1 MVGNHKERFLAQAQA
16 FGFHRSG
23 HHLKGFT
30 CAYFVCQQGISSIQP
45 MAAHAVEGP
54 DSVEDNAAPQ
64 AEPAP
69 VEGKTAEGEV
79 EGEEEK
85 QEEIRN
91 EEHKDAVDT
100 IGGDDITVD
109 YDHSKDTVTDN
120 EDGSATTDST
130 GTVNRDTSEE
140 KGKTGDSSTD
150 NVQGSTDDGAT
161 TPDDK
166 DAQDKDD
173 KKKIGTANKS
183 ETVSSKTELVPGET
197 TTNPDGSTTTTDATL
212 DTTVTGTGNA
222 SAKTD
227 ETFTEDVKDSLDD
240 ELGGES
246 EKLNWKTEP
255 DTEIGG
261 YTVTGAVEKD
271 GNKTFTLTK
280 KDEEPLTGPM
290 TGEDIAKLIEAD
302 YKDNGD
308 GTYTLTKE
316 YVDSKGQ
323 THTTTITVDSST
335 ATKTTKTTL
344 TIKMASQEHPDEK
357 EEFKE
362 DYQYPSENI
371 TVKDDAGN
379 DHTFNLKD
387 IVEKAGADKDG
398 TFTYNDTDNNLTYT
412 IIRREDSEKYN
423 ALNNEELKD
432 LLNENAGSVKYTVKD
447 GKLYYI
453 TGSGEECLVKDE
465 DNQLLRWSLSFDI
478 TITDH
483 HGKESDTKV
492 DGYENE
498 KDAQADAA
506 QKAKD
511 EALKKALAAAISKET
526 GNTFNADD
534 INLANAKDGKFQWTD
549 PSTNKTYTFDYNVDD
564 NTVSSFVATEKDG
577 ASSAK
582 KNTEEATAEVTGSTV
597 IWTKTGLTHVDDSI
611 KTAFGEG
618 FDFKQAP
625 TGATNFDYYTEG
637 TYKGML
643 KSYIGADGKRYTFT
657 YEAGTAP
664 AAPDGSTISNAEFT
678 KVNWTI
684 EDKTKPVEKEE
695 NVSQDPIPI
704 INKGYTKTAGDDGK
718 YTIKV
723 GEKEYTGLTDNGDG
737 TYSVLNK
744 DGSTTVISITPE
756 TSLSKDDVKQE
767 LEGKGYTDI
776 TFNEDGTVSYTKDGV
791 KYRGT
796 YDSTVE
802 TVSVKVIE
810 RSTSLSAN
818 ASSKEEAKKE
828 LRKMIEA
835 EIAKLQPDESLLF
848 DGQYTFTTG
857 TTTEYIESIV
867 EKIVGKVNYE
877 AMDKADLKKLLENQK
892 KEADEAGKSYD
903 GKVYTWYRG
912 SDGKYYRADQVEDT
926 KTDWWGTHIQVN
938 GKWIDVWDTYESKNK
953 IGHLDLATDSN
964 LTLKDGTETDAVLMR
979 DNMKFL
985 WNQDAE
991 KLLDGEGTEAK
1002 FMNQISY
1009 DNEDNKTGKGHY
1021 EYPRASWGNNNWI
1034 APNSDQYPTESAY
1047 YKLTGT
1053 VAYDS
1058 LKQSDG
1064 TTCKFRSEDEAQWY
1078 LDRYMSNLSTEEK
1091 KGLNPQIVTMYTDQN
1106 YTEQGKIYKV
1116 YLRTSDLTT
1125 YGYMSKDS
1133 NTCVNSSYG
1142 TDRGRVRW
1150 AGGFD
1155 LRIDDLTQI
1164 DEKTITA
1171 HGRNVYTCTGT
1182 LSKITSKL
1190 EEFSKELNLI
1200 PTHKTT
1206 TSYEYQVTGGDNGQF
1221 GSYDQTYTQ
1230 NKTYETAVKG
1240 TDSSSYVTYKTWQD
1254 TTATWK
1260 DVLNKITGFFKF
1272 NYTSTDDAKVTEA
1285 TKKTDVHTE
1294 SSVGYHYSYVESSEP
1309 IIVPPVTPPVDPDTP
1324 DGPVED
1330 ETPDE
1335 VVTPETPELPAV
1347 QDAAPDEVVLPAEPE
1362 LPAVQDATA
1371 LPQTGVN
1378 WMAALGMAF
1387 SGMLL
1392 TIAGAFASL
1401 KSKPPAEPVA

>member
-1 MVGNHKERFLAQAQA
+1 MTNKKLKLAAMSVA
-16 FGFHRSG
+16 
-23 HHLKGFT
+23 LT
-30 CAYFVCQQGISSIQP
+30 ACVAAQP

-69 VEGKTAEGEV
+69 VEGKTAEGEA

-85 QEEIRN
+85 QEEVRN
-91 EEHKDAVDT
+91 EKAEDAVDT

-140 KGKTGDSSTD
+140 KGETGDPSTD

-173 KKKIGTANKS
+173 KKEIGTANKS

-549 PSTNKTYTFDYNVDD
+549 PSTNKSYTFDYNVDD

-912 SDGKYYRADQVEDT
+912 SDRKYYRADQVEDT
-926 KTDWWGTHIQVN
+926 KTDWWGTQIQVN
-938 GKWIDVWDTYESKNK
+938 GKWIDVWGTYESKNK

-985 WNQDAE
+985 WNQDAGE
-991 KLLDGEGTEAK
+991 LLDGEGTEAK

-1335 VVTPETPELPAV
+1335 VVTPETPELPPV
-1347 QDAAPDEVVLPAEPE
+1347 QDATPDDAAPETPVLPSDAV
-1362 LPAVQDATA
+1362 LPAVQDA

-1392 TIAGAFASL
+1392 MVVGAFTSL
-1401 KSKPPAEPVA
+1401 KYKEKH

>member
-1 MVGNHKERFLAQAQA
+1 M
-16 FGFHRSG
+16 
-23 HHLKGFT
+23 
-30 CAYFVCQQGISSIQP
+30 
-45 MAAHAVEGP
+45 EGP

-120 EDGSATTDST
+120 EDGSVTTDST
-130 GTVNRDTSEE
+130 GPVNRDTSEE
-140 KGKTGDSSTD
+140 KGKTGDPSTD

-173 KKKIGTANKS
+173 KKEIGTANKS

-271 GNKTFTLTK
+271 GSKTFTLTK

-1078 LDRYMSNLSTEEK
+1078 LDCYMSNLSTEEK

-1335 VVTPETPELPAV
+1335 VVTPETPELPPV
-1347 QDAAPDEVVLPAEPE
+1347 QDATPDDAAPETPVLPSDAV
-1362 LPAVQDATA
+1362 LPAVQDA

-1392 TIAGAFASL
+1392 MVVGAFASL
-1401 KSKPPAEPVA
+1401 KYKEKH

>member
-1 MVGNHKERFLAQAQA
+1 MTNKKLKLAAMSVA
-16 FGFHRSG
+16 
-23 HHLKGFT
+23 LT
-30 CAYFVCQQGISSIQP
+30 ACVAAQP

-120 EDGSATTDST
+120 EDGSATTD
-130 GTVNRDTSEE
+130 
-140 KGKTGDSSTD
+140 STD

-1078 LDRYMSNLSTEEK
+1078 LDCYMSNLSTEEK

-1142 TDRGRVRW
+1142 TDRGQVRW

-1335 VVTPETPELPAV
+1335 VVTPETPELPPV
-1347 QDAAPDEVVLPAEPE
+1347 QDATPDDAAPETPVLPSDAV
-1362 LPAVQDATA
+1362 LPAVQDA

-1392 TIAGAFASL
+1392 MVVGAFTSL
-1401 KSKPPAEPVA
+1401 KYKEKH

>member
-1 MVGNHKERFLAQAQA
+1 MTNKKLKLAAMSVA
-16 FGFHRSG
+16 
-23 HHLKGFT
+23 LT
-30 CAYFVCQQGISSIQP
+30 ACVAAQP

-85 QEEIRN
+85 QEEVRN
-91 EEHKDAVDT
+91 EKAEDAVDT

-140 KGKTGDSSTD
+140 KGETGDPSTD

-173 KKKIGTANKS
+173 KKEIGTANKS

-492 DGYENE
+492 DGGKTEDQA
-498 KDAQADAA
+498 KADAA

-534 INLANAKDGKFQWTD
+534 IDLANAKDGKFQWTD

-1285 TKKTDVHTE
+1285 TKNTDVHTE

-1335 VVTPETPELPAV
+1335 VVTPETPELPPV
-1347 QDAAPDEVVLPAEPE
+1347 QDATPDDAAPETPVLPSDAV
-1362 LPAVQDATA
+1362 LPAVQDA

-1401 KSKPPAEPVA
+1401 KYKEKH

>member
-1 MVGNHKERFLAQAQA
+1 MTNKKLKLAAMSVA
-16 FGFHRSG
+16 
-23 HHLKGFT
+23 LT
-30 CAYFVCQQGISSIQP
+30 ACVAAQP

-140 KGKTGDSSTD
+140 KGETGDPSTD

-173 KKKIGTANKS
+173 KKEIGTANKS

-387 IVEKAGADKDG
+387 IVEKADADKDG

-912 SDGKYYRADQVEDT
+912 SDRKYYRADQVEDT
-926 KTDWWGTHIQVN
+926 KTDWWGTQIQVN
-938 GKWIDVWDTYESKNK
+938 GKWIDVWGTYESKNK

-985 WNQDAE
+985 WNQDAGE
-991 KLLDGEGTEAK
+991 LLDGEGTEAK

-1401 KSKPPAEPVA
+1401 KYKEKH

>member
-1 MVGNHKERFLAQAQA
+1 MTNKKLKLAAMSVA
-16 FGFHRSG
+16 
-23 HHLKGFT
+23 LT
-30 CAYFVCQQGISSIQP
+30 ACVAAQP

-362 DYQYPSENI
+362 DYQYSSENI
-371 TVKDDAGN
+371 TVKDNTGK

-412 IIRREDSEKYN
+412 IIRKEGSEKYN

-492 DGYENE
+492 DGGKTEDQA
-498 KDAQADAA
+498 KADAA

-582 KNTEEATAEVTGSTV
+582 KNTEEATAKVTGSTV

-664 AAPDGSTISNAEFT
+664 AAPDGSTIDNANFT
-678 KVNWTI
+678 KVSWTI

-926 KTDWWGTHIQVN
+926 KIDRWGTQIQVN
-938 GKWIDVWDTYESKNK
+938 GKWIDVRGTYESKNK

-991 KLLDGEGTEAK
+991 KLLDGKGTEAK

-1021 EYPRASWGNNNWI
+1021 EYPRASWGSGSWI

-1058 LKQSDG
+1058 LKLPDG
-1064 TTCKFRSEDEAQWY
+1064 TTYFRSEDEAQWY
-1078 LDRYMSNLSTEEK
+1078 RDLYMSSLSTEEK
-1091 KGLNPQIVTMYTDQN
+1091 KGLNPQIITMYTDQN

-1142 TDRGRVRW
+1142 TDGGRVRW

-1182 LSKITSKL
+1182 ISKITSEL
-1190 EEFSKELNLI
+1190 EKCSKDLKLI
-1200 PTHKTT
+1200 PTYKTT
-1206 TSYEYQVTGGDNGQF
+1206 TSYEYETTGGDNGQF

-1230 NKTYETAVKG
+1230 NKTYETAVKRTG
-1240 TDSSSYVTYKTWQD
+1240 SFSYVTYKTWQD

-1378 WMAALGMAF
+1378 WMAALGMAL
-1387 SGMLL
+1387 SGMVL

-1401 KSKPPAEPVA
+1401 KYKEKH

>member
-1 MVGNHKERFLAQAQA
+1 MTNKKLKLAAMSVA
-16 FGFHRSG
+16 
-23 HHLKGFT
+23 LT
-30 CAYFVCQQGISSIQP
+30 ACVAAQP

-85 QEEIRN
+85 QEEVRN
-91 EEHKDAVDT
+91 EKAEDAVDT

-120 EDGSATTDST
+120 KDGSATTDST

-767 LEGKGYTDI
+767 LEGKGCTDI

-1335 VVTPETPELPAV
+1335 VVTPETPELPPV
-1347 QDAAPDEVVLPAEPE
+1347 QDATPDDAAPETPVLPSDAV
-1362 LPAVQDATA
+1362 LPAVQDA

-1401 KSKPPAEPVA
+1401 KYKEKH

>member
-1 MVGNHKERFLAQAQA
+1 MTNKKLKLAAMSVA
-16 FGFHRSG
+16 
-23 HHLKGFT
+23 LT
-30 CAYFVCQQGISSIQP
+30 ACVAAQP

-79 EGEEEK
+79 EGEEGK

-91 EEHKDAVDT
+91 EKHKDAVDT

-120 EDGSATTDST
+120 EDGSVTTDST
-130 GTVNRDTSEE
+130 GPVNRDTSEE
-140 KGKTGDSSTD
+140 KGKTGDPSTD

-173 KKKIGTANKS
+173 KKEIGTANKS
-183 ETVSSKTELVPGET
+183 ETVSSKTKLVPGET

-227 ETFTEDVKDSLDD
+227 EPFTEDVKDSLDD

-246 EKLNWKTEP
+246 EKLNWKTKP

-492 DGYENE
+492 DGGKTEDQA
-498 KDAQADAA
+498 KADAA

-511 EALKKALAAAISKET
+511 KALKKALAAAIKQET
-526 GNTFNADD
+526 GVEVSIDN
-534 INLANAKDGKFQWTD
+534 INLNDAKNGKFQWTN

-582 KNTEEATAEVTGSTV
+582 KNTEEATAKVTGSTV

-643 KSYIGADGKRYTFT
+643 KSYIGADGKRYTFN

-664 AAPDGSTISNAEFT
+664 AAPDGSTIDNANFT
-678 KVNWTI
+678 KVSWTI

-756 TSLSKDDVKQE
+756 ASLSKDDVKQE

-938 GKWIDVWDTYESKNK
+938 GKWIDVRDTYESKNK

-991 KLLDGEGTEAK
+991 KLLDGKGTEAK
-1002 FMNQISY
+1002 FMDQISY

-1078 LDRYMSNLSTEEK
+1078 LDRYMSNLSTGEK

-1335 VVTPETPELPAV
+1335 VVTPETPELPPV
-1347 QDAAPDEVVLPAEPE
+1347 QDATPDDAAPETPVLPSDAV
-1362 LPAVQDATA
+1362 LPAVQDA

-1378 WMAALGMAF
+1378 WFTALGMAF

-1401 KSKPPAEPVA
+1401 KYKEKH

>member
-1 MVGNHKERFLAQAQA
+1 MTNKKLKLAAMSVA
-16 FGFHRSG
+16 
-23 HHLKGFT
+23 LT
-30 CAYFVCQQGISSIQP
+30 ACVAAQP

-54 DSVEDNAAPQ
+54 DPAEDNAAPQ
-64 AEPAP
+64 AEPVAESSTPAP
-69 VEGKTAEGEV
+69 VAEEG
-79 EGEEEK
+79 EK
-85 QEEIRN
+85 QEEVRN
-91 EEHKDAVDT
+91 EKAEDAVDT

-120 EDGSATTDST
+120 EDGSVTTDST
-130 GTVNRDTSEE
+130 GPVNRDTSEE
-140 KGKTGDSSTD
+140 KGKTGDPSTD

-173 KKKIGTANKS
+173 KKEIGTANKS

-412 IIRREDSEKYN
+412 IIRKEDSEKYN

-877 AMDKADLKKLLENQK
+877 AMDKADLKKLLEN
-892 KEADEAGKSYD
+892 
-903 GKVYTWYRG
+903 
-912 SDGKYYRADQVEDT
+912 
-926 KTDWWGTHIQVN
+926 
-938 GKWIDVWDTYESKNK
+938 
-953 IGHLDLATDSN
+953 
-964 LTLKDGTETDAVLMR
+964 
-979 DNMKFL
+979 
-985 WNQDAE
+985 
-991 KLLDGEGTEAK
+991 
-1002 FMNQISY
+1002 
-1009 DNEDNKTGKGHY
+1009 
-1021 EYPRASWGNNNWI
+1021 
-1034 APNSDQYPTESAY
+1034 
-1047 YKLTGT
+1047 
-1053 VAYDS
+1053 
-1058 LKQSDG
+1058 
-1064 TTCKFRSEDEAQWY
+1064 
-1078 LDRYMSNLSTEEK
+1078 
-1091 KGLNPQIVTMYTDQN
+1091 
-1106 YTEQGKIYKV
+1106 
-1116 YLRTSDLTT
+1116 
-1125 YGYMSKDS
+1125 
-1133 NTCVNSSYG
+1133 
-1142 TDRGRVRW
+1142 
-1150 AGGFD
+1150 
-1155 LRIDDLTQI
+1155 
-1164 DEKTITA
+1164 
-1171 HGRNVYTCTGT
+1171 
-1182 LSKITSKL
+1182 
-1190 EEFSKELNLI
+1190 
-1200 PTHKTT
+1200 
-1206 TSYEYQVTGGDNGQF
+1206 
-1221 GSYDQTYTQ
+1221 
-1230 NKTYETAVKG
+1230 
-1240 TDSSSYVTYKTWQD
+1240 
-1254 TTATWK
+1254 
-1260 DVLNKITGFFKF
+1260 
-1272 NYTSTDDAKVTEA
+1272 
-1285 TKKTDVHTE
+1285 
-1294 SSVGYHYSYVESSEP
+1294 
-1309 IIVPPVTPPVDPDTP
+1309 
-1324 DGPVED
+1324 
-1330 ETPDE
+1330 
-1335 VVTPETPELPAV
+1335 
-1347 QDAAPDEVVLPAEPE
+1347 
-1362 LPAVQDATA
+1362 
-1371 LPQTGVN
+1371 
-1378 WMAALGMAF
+1378 
-1387 SGMLL
+1387 
-1392 TIAGAFASL
+1392 
-1401 KSKPPAEPVA
+1401 

>member
-1 MVGNHKERFLAQAQA
+1 MTNKKLKLAAMSVA
-16 FGFHRSG
+16 
-23 HHLKGFT
+23 LT
-30 CAYFVCQQGISSIQP
+30 ACVAAQP

-120 EDGSATTDST
+120 EDGSVTTDST
-130 GTVNRDTSEE
+130 GPVNRDTSEE
-140 KGKTGDSSTD
+140 KGKTGDPSTD

-173 KKKIGTANKS
+173 KKEIGTANKS

-582 KNTEEATAEVTGSTV
+582 KNTEEATAKVTGSTV

-1078 LDRYMSNLSTEEK
+1078 LDCYMSNLSTEEK

-1335 VVTPETPELPAV
+1335 VVTPETPELPPV
-1347 QDAAPDEVVLPAEPE
+1347 QDATPDDAAPETPVLPSDAV
-1362 LPAVQDATA
+1362 LPAVQDA

-1392 TIAGAFASL
+1392 MVVGAFTSL
-1401 KSKPPAEPVA
+1401 KYKEKH

>member
-1 MVGNHKERFLAQAQA
+1 MTNKKLKLAAMSVA
-16 FGFHRSG
+16 
-23 HHLKGFT
+23 LT
-30 CAYFVCQQGISSIQP
+30 ACVAAQP

-85 QEEIRN
+85 QEEVRN
-91 EEHKDAVDT
+91 EKAEDAVDT

-465 DNQLLRWSLSFDI
+465 DNELLRWSLSFDI

-492 DGYENE
+492 DGGKTEDQA
-498 KDAQADAA
+498 KADAA

-637 TYKGML
+637 AYKGML

-912 SDGKYYRADQVEDT
+912 SDGKYYRADQVEST

-938 GKWIDVWDTYESKNK
+938 GKWIDVWGTYESKNK

-1206 TSYEYQVTGGDNGQF
+1206 TSYEYQVTVGDNGQF

-1272 NYTSTDDAKVTEA
+1272 NYTSTDDAEVTEA

-1294 SSVGYHYSYVESSEP
+1294 SSVVYHYSYVESSEP

-1335 VVTPETPELPAV
+1335 VVTPETPELPPV
-1347 QDAAPDEVVLPAEPE
+1347 QDATPDDAAPETPVLPSDAV
-1362 LPAVQDATA
+1362 LPAVQDA

-1392 TIAGAFASL
+1392 MVVGAFTSL
-1401 KSKPPAEPVA
+1401 KYKEKH

>member
-1 MVGNHKERFLAQAQA
+1 MTNKKLKLAAMSVA
-16 FGFHRSG
+16 
-23 HHLKGFT
+23 LT
-30 CAYFVCQQGISSIQP
+30 ACVAAQP

-362 DYQYPSENI
+362 DYQYSSENI
-371 TVKDDAGN
+371 TVKDNTGK

-412 IIRREDSEKYN
+412 IIRKEGSEKYN

-492 DGYENE
+492 DGGKTEDQA
-498 KDAQADAA
+498 KADAA

-582 KNTEEATAEVTGSTV
+582 KNTEEATAKVTGSTV

-664 AAPDGSTISNAEFT
+664 AAPDGSTIDNANFT
-678 KVNWTI
+678 KVSWTI

-926 KTDWWGTHIQVN
+926 KIDRWGTQIQVN
-938 GKWIDVWDTYESKNK
+938 GKWIDVRGTYESKNK

-991 KLLDGEGTEAK
+991 KLLDGKGTEAK

-1021 EYPRASWGNNNWI
+1021 EYPRASWGSGSWI

-1058 LKQSDG
+1058 LKLPDG
-1064 TTCKFRSEDEAQWY
+1064 TTYFRSEDEAQWY
-1078 LDRYMSNLSTEEK
+1078 RDLYMSSLSTEEK
-1091 KGLNPQIVTMYTDQN
+1091 KGLNPQIITMYTDQN
-1106 YTEQGKIYKV
+1106 YTERGKIYKV

-1142 TDRGRVRW
+1142 TDGGRVRW

-1182 LSKITSKL
+1182 ISKITSEL
-1190 EEFSKELNLI
+1190 EKCSKDLKLI
-1200 PTHKTT
+1200 PTYKTT
-1206 TSYEYQVTGGDNGQF
+1206 TSYEYETTGGDNGQF

-1230 NKTYETAVKG
+1230 NKTYETAVKRTG
-1240 TDSSSYVTYKTWQD
+1240 SFSYVTYKTWQD

-1401 KSKPPAEPVA
+1401 KYKEKH

>member
-1 MVGNHKERFLAQAQA
+1 MTNKKLKLAAMSVA
-16 FGFHRSG
+16 
-23 HHLKGFT
+23 LT
-30 CAYFVCQQGISSIQP
+30 ACVAAQP

-64 AEPAP
+64 AEPVVENSTPAP
-69 VEGKTAEGEV
+69 VAEEG
-79 EGEEEK
+79 EK
-85 QEEIRN
+85 QEEVRN
-91 EEHKDAVDT
+91 EKADDAVDT

-140 KGKTGDSSTD
+140 KGETGDPSTD

-161 TPDDK
+161 APDDK

-173 KKKIGTANKS
+173 KKEIGTANKS

-227 ETFTEDVKDSLDD
+227 ESFTEDVKDSLDD

-912 SDGKYYRADQVEDT
+912 SDRKYYRADQVEDT
-926 KTDWWGTHIQVN
+926 KTDWWGTQIQVN
-938 GKWIDVWDTYESKNK
+938 GKWIDVWGTYESKNK

-985 WNQDAE
+985 WNQDAGE
-991 KLLDGEGTEAK
+991 LLDGEGTEAK

-1335 VVTPETPELPAV
+1335 VVTPETPELPPV
-1347 QDAAPDEVVLPAEPE
+1347 QDATPDDAAPETPVLPSDAV
-1362 LPAVQDATA
+1362 LPAVQDA

-1401 KSKPPAEPVA
+1401 KYKEKH

>member
-1 MVGNHKERFLAQAQA
+1 MTNKKLKLAAMSVA
-16 FGFHRSG
+16 
-23 HHLKGFT
+23 LT
-30 CAYFVCQQGISSIQP
+30 ACVAAQP

-140 KGKTGDSSTD
+140 KGKTGDPSTD

-173 KKKIGTANKS
+173 KKEIGTANKS

-227 ETFTEDVKDSLDD
+227 ESFTEDVKDSLDD

-492 DGYENE
+492 DGGKTEDQA
-498 KDAQADAA
+498 KADAA

-526 GNTFNADD
+526 GNTFNAAD

-582 KNTEEATAEVTGSTV
+582 KNTEEATAKVTGSTV

-625 TGATNFDYYTEG
+625 TGATNPEYYTEG

-643 KSYIGADGKRYTFT
+643 KSYIGADGKRYTFN

-664 AAPDGSTISNAEFT
+664 TAPDGSTIDNANFT

-704 INKGYTKTAGDDGK
+704 INKGYTKAAEDNGK

-756 TSLSKDDVKQE
+756 ASLSKDDVKQE

-938 GKWIDVWDTYESKNK
+938 GKWIDVRDTYESKNK

-991 KLLDGEGTEAK
+991 KLLDGKGTEAK
-1002 FMNQISY
+1002 FMDQISY

-1335 VVTPETPELPAV
+1335 VVTPETPELPPV
-1347 QDAAPDEVVLPAEPE
+1347 QDATPDDAAPETPVLPSDAV
-1362 LPAVQDATA
+1362 LPAVQDA

-1392 TIAGAFASL
+1392 MVVGAFTSL
-1401 KSKPPAEPVA
+1401 KYKEKH

>member
-1 MVGNHKERFLAQAQA
+1 MTNKKLKLAAMSVA
-16 FGFHRSG
+16 
-23 HHLKGFT
+23 LT
-30 CAYFVCQQGISSIQP
+30 ACVAAQP

-85 QEEIRN
+85 QEETRN

-140 KGKTGDSSTD
+140 KGETGDPSTD

-173 KKKIGTANKS
+173 KKEIGTANKS

-643 KSYIGADGKRYTFT
+643 KSYIGTDGKRYTFT

-912 SDGKYYRADQVEDT
+912 SDRKYYRADQVEDT
-926 KTDWWGTHIQVN
+926 KTDWWGTQIQVN
-938 GKWIDVWDTYESKNK
+938 GKWIDVWGTYESKNK

-985 WNQDAE
+985 WNQDAGE
-991 KLLDGEGTEAK
+991 LLDGEGTEAK

-1182 LSKITSKL
+1182 ISKITSEL
-1190 EEFSKELNLI
+1190 EKCSKDLKLI
-1200 PTHKTT
+1200 PTYKTT
-1206 TSYEYQVTGGDNGQF
+1206 TSYEYETTGGDNGQF

-1230 NKTYETAVKG
+1230 NKTYETAVKRTG
-1240 TDSSSYVTYKTWQD
+1240 SFSYVTYKTWQD

-1378 WMAALGMAF
+1378 WMAALGMAL
-1387 SGMLL
+1387 SGMVL

-1401 KSKPPAEPVA
+1401 KYKEKH

>member
-1 MVGNHKERFLAQAQA
+1 M
-16 FGFHRSG
+16 
-23 HHLKGFT
+23 
-30 CAYFVCQQGISSIQP
+30 
-45 MAAHAVEGP
+45 
-54 DSVEDNAAPQ
+54 
-64 AEPAP
+64 
-69 VEGKTAEGEV
+69 EGKTAEGEV

-120 EDGSATTDST
+120 EDGSVTTDST
-130 GTVNRDTSEE
+130 GPVNRDTSEE
-140 KGKTGDSSTD
+140 KGKTGDPSTD

-173 KKKIGTANKS
+173 KKEIGTANKS

-1401 KSKPPAEPVA
+1401 KYKEKH

>member
-1 MVGNHKERFLAQAQA
+1 MTNKKLKLAAMSVA
-16 FGFHRSG
+16 
-23 HHLKGFT
+23 LT
-30 CAYFVCQQGISSIQP
+30 ACVAAQP

-767 LEGKGYTDI
+767 LEGEGYTDI

-938 GKWIDVWDTYESKNK
+938 GKWIDVRDTYESKNK

-991 KLLDGEGTEAK
+991 KLLDGKGTEAK
-1002 FMNQISY
+1002 FMDQISY

-1335 VVTPETPELPAV
+1335 VVTPETPELPLV
-1347 QDAAPDEVVLPAEPE
+1347 QDATPDEVVLPAEPE

-1401 KSKPPAEPVA
+1401 KYKEKH

>member
-1 MVGNHKERFLAQAQA
+1 MTNKKLKLAAMSVA
-16 FGFHRSG
+16 
-23 HHLKGFT
+23 LT
-30 CAYFVCQQGISSIQP
+30 ACVAAQP

-120 EDGSATTDST
+120 EDGSVTTDST
-130 GTVNRDTSEE
+130 GPVNRDTSEE
-140 KGKTGDSSTD
+140 KGKTGDPSTD

-173 KKKIGTANKS
+173 KKEIGTANKS

-912 SDGKYYRADQVEDT
+912 SDRKYYRADQVEDT
-926 KTDWWGTHIQVN
+926 KTDWWGTQIQVN
-938 GKWIDVWDTYESKNK
+938 GKWIDVWGTYESKNK

-985 WNQDAE
+985 WNQDAGE
-991 KLLDGEGTEAK
+991 LLDGEGTEAK

-1078 LDRYMSNLSTEEK
+1078 LDCYMSNLSTEEK

-1309 IIVPPVTPPVDPDTP
+1309 IIVPPVTPPET
-1324 DGPVED
+1324 PVED

-1335 VVTPETPELPAV
+1335 VVTPETPELPPV
-1347 QDAAPDEVVLPAEPE
+1347 QDATPDDAAPETPVLPSDAV
-1362 LPAVQDATA
+1362 LPAVQDA

-1401 KSKPPAEPVA
+1401 KYKEKH

>member
-1 MVGNHKERFLAQAQA
+1 MTNKKLKLAAMSVA
-16 FGFHRSG
+16 
-23 HHLKGFT
+23 LT
-30 CAYFVCQQGISSIQP
+30 ACVAAQP

-64 AEPAP
+64 AEPVAESPTPAP
-69 VEGKTAEGEV
+69 VAEEG
-79 EGEEEK
+79 EK
-85 QEEIRN
+85 QEEVRN
-91 EEHKDAVDT
+91 EKAEDAVDT

-140 KGKTGDSSTD
+140 KGETGDPSTD

-227 ETFTEDVKDSLDD
+227 EPFTEDVKNSLND

-465 DNQLLRWSLSFDI
+465 DNELLRWSLSFDI

-483 HGKESDTKV
+483 HGKESDIKV
-492 DGYENE
+492 DGGKTEDQA
-498 KDAQADAA
+498 KADAA

-526 GNTFNADD
+526 GNTFNAAD
-534 INLANAKDGKFQWTD
+534 INLANAKDDKFQWTD

-582 KNTEEATAEVTGSTV
+582 KNTEEATAKVTGSTV

-625 TGATNFDYYTEG
+625 TGATNPEYYTEG

-643 KSYIGADGKRYTFT
+643 KSYIGADGKRYTFN

-664 AAPDGSTISNAEFT
+664 TAPDGSTIDNANFT

-912 SDGKYYRADQVEDT
+912 SDRKYYRADQVEDT
-926 KTDWWGTHIQVN
+926 KTDWRGTQIQVN
-938 GKWIDVWDTYESKNK
+938 GKWIDVWGTYESKNK

-1002 FMNQISY
+1002 FMDQISY

-1021 EYPRASWGNNNWI
+1021 EYPRTSWGNNNWI

-1335 VVTPETPELPAV
+1335 VVTPETPELPPV
-1347 QDAAPDEVVLPAEPE
+1347 QDATPDDAAPETPVLPSDAV
-1362 LPAVQDATA
+1362 LPAVQDA

-1401 KSKPPAEPVA
+1401 KYKEKH

>member
-1 MVGNHKERFLAQAQA
+1 MTNKKLKLAAMSVA
-16 FGFHRSG
+16 
-23 HHLKGFT
+23 LT
-30 CAYFVCQQGISSIQP
+30 ACVAAQP

-85 QEEIRN
+85 QEEVRN
-91 EEHKDAVDT
+91 EKAEDAVDT

-465 DNQLLRWSLSFDI
+465 DNELLRWSLSFDI

-492 DGYENE
+492 DGGKTEDQA
-498 KDAQADAA
+498 KADAA

-637 TYKGML
+637 AYKGML
-643 KSYIGADGKRYTFT
+643 KSYIGADGRRYTFT

-776 TFNEDGTVSYTKDGV
+776 TFNEDGTVSYMKDGV

-1285 TKKTDVHTE
+1285 TKKTDMHTE

-1335 VVTPETPELPAV
+1335 VVTPETPELPPV
-1347 QDAAPDEVVLPAEPE
+1347 QDATPDDAAPETPVLPSDAV
-1362 LPAVQDATA
+1362 LPAVQDA

-1392 TIAGAFASL
+1392 MVVGAFTSL
-1401 KSKPPAEPVA
+1401 KYKEKH

>member
-1 MVGNHKERFLAQAQA
+1 MTNKKLKLAAMSVA
-16 FGFHRSG
+16 
-23 HHLKGFT
+23 LT
-30 CAYFVCQQGISSIQP
+30 ACVAAQP

-54 DSVEDNAAPQ
+54 DPAEDNAAPQ
-64 AEPAP
+64 AEPVAESSTPAP
-69 VEGKTAEGEV
+69 VAEEG
-79 EGEEEK
+79 EK
-85 QEEIRN
+85 QEEVRN
-91 EEHKDAVDT
+91 EKAEDAVDT

-120 EDGSATTDST
+120 EDGSVTTDST
-130 GTVNRDTSEE
+130 GPVNRDTSEE
-140 KGKTGDSSTD
+140 KGKTGDPSTD

-173 KKKIGTANKS
+173 KKEIGTANKS

-227 ETFTEDVKDSLDD
+227 EPFTEDVKDSLDD

-246 EKLNWKTEP
+246 EKLNWKTKP

-492 DGYENE
+492 DGGKTEDQA
-498 KDAQADAA
+498 KADAA

-511 EALKKALAAAISKET
+511 KALKKALAAAIKQET
-526 GNTFNADD
+526 GVEVSIDN
-534 INLANAKDGKFQWTD
+534 INLNDAKNGKFQWTD

-582 KNTEEATAEVTGSTV
+582 KNTEEATAKVTGSTV

-643 KSYIGADGKRYTFT
+643 KSYIGADGKRYTFN

-664 AAPDGSTISNAEFT
+664 AAPDGSTIDNANFT
-678 KVNWTI
+678 KVSWTI

-756 TSLSKDDVKQE
+756 ASLSKDDVKQE

-776 TFNEDGTVSYTKDGV
+776 TSNEDGTVSYTKDGV

-926 KTDWWGTHIQVN
+926 KIDWWGTHIQVN
-938 GKWIDVWDTYESKNK
+938 GKWIDVRDTYESKNK

-1002 FMNQISY
+1002 FMDQISY

-1034 APNSDQYPTESAY
+1034 APGSDQYPTESAY

-1058 LKQSDG
+1058 LKRPDG
-1064 TTCKFRSEDEAQWY
+1064 TTYFRFEDEAQRY
-1078 LDRYMSNLSTEEK
+1078 LDLYMSNLSTEEK

-1106 YTEQGKIYKV
+1106 YTERGKIYKV

-1335 VVTPETPELPAV
+1335 VVTPETPELPPV
-1347 QDAAPDEVVLPAEPE
+1347 QDATPDDAAPETPVLPSDAV
-1362 LPAVQDATA
+1362 LPAVQDA

-1392 TIAGAFASL
+1392 MVVGAFTSL
-1401 KSKPPAEPVA
+1401 KYKEKH

>member
-1 MVGNHKERFLAQAQA
+1 MTNKKLKLAAMSVA
-16 FGFHRSG
+16 
-23 HHLKGFT
+23 LT
-30 CAYFVCQQGISSIQP
+30 ACVAAQP

-109 YDHSKDTVTDN
+109 YDYSKDTVTDN
-120 EDGSATTDST
+120 EDGSVTTDST
-130 GTVNRDTSEE
+130 GPVNRDTSEE
-140 KGKTGDSSTD
+140 KGKTGDPSTD

-173 KKKIGTANKS
+173 KKEIGTANKS

-991 KLLDGEGTEAK
+991 KLLDGKGTEAK

-1021 EYPRASWGNNNWI
+1021 EYPRASWGSGSWI

-1058 LKQSDG
+1058 LKLPDG
-1064 TTCKFRSEDEAQWY
+1064 TTYFRSEDEAQWY
-1078 LDRYMSNLSTEEK
+1078 RDLYMSSLSTEEK
-1091 KGLNPQIVTMYTDQN
+1091 KGLNPQIITMYTDQN
-1106 YTEQGKIYKV
+1106 YTERGKIYKV

-1142 TDRGRVRW
+1142 TDGGRVRW

-1182 LSKITSKL
+1182 ISKITSEL
-1190 EEFSKELNLI
+1190 EKCSKDLKLI
-1200 PTHKTT
+1200 PTYKTT
-1206 TSYEYQVTGGDNGQF
+1206 TSYEYETTGGDNGQF

-1230 NKTYETAVKG
+1230 NKTYETAVKRTG
-1240 TDSSSYVTYKTWQD
+1240 SFSYVTYKTWQD

-1335 VVTPETPELPAV
+1335 VVTPETPELPPV
-1347 QDAAPDEVVLPAEPE
+1347 QDATPDDAAPETPVLPSDAV
-1362 LPAVQDATA
+1362 LPAVQDA

-1401 KSKPPAEPVA
+1401 KYKEKH

>member
-1 MVGNHKERFLAQAQA
+1 MTNKKLKLAAMSVA
-16 FGFHRSG
+16 
-23 HHLKGFT
+23 LT
-30 CAYFVCQQGISSIQP
+30 ACVAAQP

-926 KTDWWGTHIQVN
+926 KTVWWGTHIQVN

-1335 VVTPETPELPAV
+1335 VVTPETPELPPV
-1347 QDAAPDEVVLPAEPE
+1347 QDATPDDAAPETPVLPSDAV
-1362 LPAVQDATA
+1362 LPAVQDA

-1401 KSKPPAEPVA
+1401 KYKEKH

>member
-1 MVGNHKERFLAQAQA
+1 MTNKKLKLAAMSVA
-16 FGFHRSG
+16 
-23 HHLKGFT
+23 LT
-30 CAYFVCQQGISSIQP
+30 ACVAAQP

-912 SDGKYYRADQVEDT
+912 SDRKYYRADQVEDT
-926 KTDWWGTHIQVN
+926 KTDWWGTQIQVN
-938 GKWIDVWDTYESKNK
+938 GKWIDVWGTYESKNK

-985 WNQDAE
+985 WNQDAGE
-991 KLLDGEGTEAK
+991 LLDGEGTEAK

-1335 VVTPETPELPAV
+1335 VVTPETPELPLV
-1347 QDAAPDEVVLPAEPE
+1347 QDATPDEVVLPAEPE

-1401 KSKPPAEPVA
+1401 KYKEKH

>member
-1 MVGNHKERFLAQAQA
+1 MTNKKLKLAAMSVA
-16 FGFHRSG
+16 
-23 HHLKGFT
+23 LT
-30 CAYFVCQQGISSIQP
+30 ACVAAQP

-64 AEPAP
+64 AEPVAESPTPAP
-69 VEGKTAEGEV
+69 VAEEG
-79 EGEEEK
+79 EK
-85 QEEIRN
+85 QEEVRN
-91 EEHKDAVDT
+91 EKADDAVDT

-140 KGKTGDSSTD
+140 KGETGDPSTD

-161 TPDDK
+161 APDDK

-173 KKKIGTANKS
+173 KKEIGTANKS

-227 ETFTEDVKDSLDD
+227 ESFTEDVKDSLDD

-926 KTDWWGTHIQVN
+926 KIDWWGTHIQVN

-991 KLLDGEGTEAK
+991 ELLDDKGTEAK
-1002 FMNQISY
+1002 FMHQISH
-1009 DNEDNKTGKGHY
+1009 DNENNKTGKGHY
-1021 EYPRASWGNNNWI
+1021 EYPRASWGNGSWI

-1058 LKQSDG
+1058 LKLPDG
-1064 TTCKFRSEDEAQWY
+1064 TTYFRSEYEAQWY
-1078 LDRYMSNLSTEEK
+1078 LDRYMSNLSEEKK
-1091 KGLNPQIVTMYTDQN
+1091 KGLNPQIITMYTDQN
-1106 YTEQGKIYKV
+1106 YTERGKIYKV

-1142 TDRGRVRW
+1142 TDGGLVRW

-1182 LSKITSKL
+1182 ISKITSEL
-1190 EEFSKELNLI
+1190 EKRSKDLKLI
-1200 PTHKTT
+1200 PTYKTT
-1206 TSYEYQVTGGDNGQF
+1206 TSYEYETTGGDNGQF
-1221 GSYDQTYTQ
+1221 GSYDQTTT
-1230 NKTYETAVKG
+1230 KEHKYENAVKETG
-1240 TDSSSYVTYKTWQD
+1240 SSSYITYKTWEN
-1254 TTATWK
+1254 TKATWHT
-1260 DVLNKITGFFKF
+1260 VLNKITGLFKF

-1294 SSVGYHYSYVESSEP
+1294 SSVVYHYSYVESSEP

-1335 VVTPETPELPAV
+1335 VVTPETPELPPV
-1347 QDAAPDEVVLPAEPE
+1347 QDATPDDAAPETPVLPSDAV
-1362 LPAVQDATA
+1362 LPAVQDA

-1401 KSKPPAEPVA
+1401 KYKEKH

>member
-1 MVGNHKERFLAQAQA
+1 MTNKKLKLAAMSVA
-16 FGFHRSG
+16 
-23 HHLKGFT
+23 LT
-30 CAYFVCQQGISSIQP
+30 ACVAAQP

-64 AEPAP
+64 AEPVVENSTPAP
-69 VEGKTAEGEV
+69 VAEEG
-79 EGEEEK
+79 EK
-85 QEEIRN
+85 QEEVRN
-91 EEHKDAVDT
+91 EKAEDAVDT

-140 KGKTGDSSTD
+140 KGETGDPSTD

-492 DGYENE
+492 DGGKTEDQA
-498 KDAQADAA
+498 KADAA

-511 EALKKALAAAISKET
+511 KALKKALAAAIKQET
-526 GNTFNADD
+526 GVEVSIDN
-534 INLANAKDGKFQWTD
+534 INLNDAKNGKFQWTN

-582 KNTEEATAEVTGSTV
+582 KNTEEATAKVTGSTV

-643 KSYIGADGKRYTFT
+643 KSYIGADGKRYTFN

-664 AAPDGSTISNAEFT
+664 AAPDGSTIDNANFT
-678 KVNWTI
+678 KVSWTI

-756 TSLSKDDVKQE
+756 ASLSKDDVKQE

-938 GKWIDVWDTYESKNK
+938 GKWIDVRDTYESKNK

-991 KLLDGEGTEAK
+991 KLLDGKGTEAK
-1002 FMNQISY
+1002 FMDQISY

-1034 APNSDQYPTESAY
+1034 APGSDQYPTESAY

-1058 LKQSDG
+1058 LKRPDG
-1064 TTCKFRSEDEAQWY
+1064 TTYFRFEDEAQRY
-1078 LDRYMSNLSTEEK
+1078 LDLYMSSLSTEEK

-1106 YTEQGKIYKV
+1106 YTERGKIYKV

-1182 LSKITSKL
+1182 ISKITSEL
-1190 EEFSKELNLI
+1190 EKRSKDLKLI
-1200 PTHKTT
+1200 PTYKTT
-1206 TSYEYQVTGGDNGQF
+1206 TSYEYETTGGDNGQF
-1221 GSYDQTYTQ
+1221 GSYDQTTT
-1230 NKTYETAVKG
+1230 KEHKYENAVKETG
-1240 TDSSSYVTYKTWQD
+1240 SSSYITYKTWEN
-1254 TTATWK
+1254 TKATWNT
-1260 DVLNKITGFFKF
+1260 VLNKITGLFKF
-1272 NYTSTDDAKVTEA
+1272 NYTSTDDAEVTEA

-1294 SSVGYHYSYVESSEP
+1294 SSVDYHYSYVESSEP

-1335 VVTPETPELPAV
+1335 VVTPETPELPPV
-1347 QDAAPDEVVLPAEPE
+1347 QDATPDDAAPETPVLPSDAV
-1362 LPAVQDATA
+1362 LPAVQDA

-1401 KSKPPAEPVA
+1401 KYKEKH

>member
-1 MVGNHKERFLAQAQA
+1 MTNKKLKLAAMSVA
-16 FGFHRSG
+16 
-23 HHLKGFT
+23 LT
-30 CAYFVCQQGISSIQP
+30 ACVAAQP

-54 DSVEDNAAPQ
+54 DPAEDNAAPQ
-64 AEPAP
+64 AEPVAESSTPAP
-69 VEGKTAEGEV
+69 VAEEG
-79 EGEEEK
+79 EK
-85 QEEIRN
+85 QEEVRN
-91 EEHKDAVDT
+91 EKAEDAVDT

-120 EDGSATTDST
+120 EDGSVTTDST
-130 GTVNRDTSEE
+130 GPVNRDTSEE
-140 KGKTGDSSTD
+140 KGKTGDPSTD

-173 KKKIGTANKS
+173 KKEIGTANKS

-412 IIRREDSEKYN
+412 IIRKEDSEKYN

-1078 LDRYMSNLSTEEK
+1078 LDCYMSNLSTEEK

-1335 VVTPETPELPAV
+1335 VVTPETPELPPV
-1347 QDAAPDEVVLPAEPE
+1347 QDATPDEVVLPAEPE

-1401 KSKPPAEPVA
+1401 KYKEKH

>member
-1 MVGNHKERFLAQAQA
+1 MTNKKLKLAAMSVA
-16 FGFHRSG
+16 
-23 HHLKGFT
+23 LT
-30 CAYFVCQQGISSIQP
+30 ACVAAQP

-398 TFTYNDTDNNLTYT
+398 TFTYNDTNNNLTYT

-912 SDGKYYRADQVEDT
+912 SDRKYYRADQVEDT
-926 KTDWWGTHIQVN
+926 KTDWWGTQIQVN
-938 GKWIDVWDTYESKNK
+938 GKWIDVWGTYESKNK

-985 WNQDAE
+985 WNQDAGE
-991 KLLDGEGTEAK
+991 LLDGEGTEAK

-1335 VVTPETPELPAV
+1335 VVTPETPELPPV
-1347 QDAAPDEVVLPAEPE
+1347 QDATPDDAAPETPVLPSDAV
-1362 LPAVQDATA
+1362 LPAVQDA

-1401 KSKPPAEPVA
+1401 KYKEKH

>member
-1 MVGNHKERFLAQAQA
+1 M
-16 FGFHRSG
+16 
-23 HHLKGFT
+23 
-30 CAYFVCQQGISSIQP
+30 
-45 MAAHAVEGP
+45 
-54 DSVEDNAAPQ
+54 
-64 AEPAP
+64 
-69 VEGKTAEGEV
+69 
-79 EGEEEK
+79 
-85 QEEIRN
+85 
-91 EEHKDAVDT
+91 
-100 IGGDDITVD
+100 
-109 YDHSKDTVTDN
+109 
-120 EDGSATTDST
+120 
-130 GTVNRDTSEE
+130 NRDTSEE

-1378 WMAALGMAF
+1378 WMAALGMAL
-1387 SGMLL
+1387 SGMVL

-1401 KSKPPAEPVA
+1401 KYKEKH

>member
-1 MVGNHKERFLAQAQA
+1 MTNKNLKLAAMSVA
-16 FGFHRSG
+16 
-23 HHLKGFT
+23 LT
-30 CAYFVCQQGISSIQP
+30 ACVAAQP

-140 KGKTGDSSTD
+140 KGETGDPSTD

-173 KKKIGTANKS
+173 KKEIGTANKS

-810 RSTSLSAN
+810 RSTSISAN

-892 KEADEAGKSYD
+892 KEADDAGKSYD

-991 KLLDGEGTEAK
+991 ELLDDKGTEAK
-1002 FMNQISY
+1002 FMHQISH
-1009 DNEDNKTGKGHY
+1009 DNENNKTGKGHY
-1021 EYPRASWGNNNWI
+1021 EYPRASWGNGSWI

-1401 KSKPPAEPVA
+1401 KYKEKH

>member
-1 MVGNHKERFLAQAQA
+1 MTNKKLKLAAMSVA
-16 FGFHRSG
+16 
-23 HHLKGFT
+23 LT
-30 CAYFVCQQGISSIQP
+30 ACVAAQP

-412 IIRREDSEKYN
+412 IIRKEDSEKYN

-1335 VVTPETPELPAV
+1335 VVTPETPELPPV
-1347 QDAAPDEVVLPAEPE
+1347 QDATPDDAAPETPV
-1362 LPAVQDATA
+1362 LPAVQDA

-1401 KSKPPAEPVA
+1401 KYKEKH

>member
-1 MVGNHKERFLAQAQA
+1 MTNKKLKLAAMSVA
-16 FGFHRSG
+16 
-23 HHLKGFT
+23 LT
-30 CAYFVCQQGISSIQP
+30 ACVAAQP

-64 AEPAP
+64 AEPVAESPTPAP
-69 VEGKTAEGEV
+69 VAEEG
-79 EGEEEK
+79 EK
-85 QEEIRN
+85 QEEVRN
-91 EEHKDAVDT
+91 EKAEDAVDT

-140 KGKTGDSSTD
+140 KGETGDPSTD

-227 ETFTEDVKDSLDD
+227 EPFTEDVKNSLND

-465 DNQLLRWSLSFDI
+465 DNELLRWSLSFDI

-483 HGKESDTKV
+483 HGKESDIKV
-492 DGYENE
+492 DGGKTEDQA
-498 KDAQADAA
+498 KADAA

-526 GNTFNADD
+526 GNTFNAAD

-582 KNTEEATAEVTGSTV
+582 KNTEEATAKVTGSTV

-625 TGATNFDYYTEG
+625 TGATNPEYYTEG

-643 KSYIGADGKRYTFT
+643 KSYIGADGKRYTFN

-664 AAPDGSTISNAEFT
+664 TAPDGSTIDNANFT

-737 TYSVLNK
+737 NYSVLNK

-912 SDGKYYRADQVEDT
+912 SDRKYYRADQVEDT
-926 KTDWWGTHIQVN
+926 KTDWRGTQIQVN
-938 GKWIDVWDTYESKNK
+938 GKWIDVWGTYESKNK

-1002 FMNQISY
+1002 FMDQISY

-1021 EYPRASWGNNNWI
+1021 EYPRTSWGNNNWI

-1335 VVTPETPELPAV
+1335 VVTPETPELPPV
-1347 QDAAPDEVVLPAEPE
+1347 QDATPDDAAPETPVLPSDAV
-1362 LPAVQDATA
+1362 LPAVQDA

-1401 KSKPPAEPVA
+1401 KYKEKH

>member
-1 MVGNHKERFLAQAQA
+1 MTNKNLKLAAMSVA
-16 FGFHRSG
+16 
-23 HHLKGFT
+23 LT
-30 CAYFVCQQGISSIQP
+30 ACVAAQP

-85 QEEIRN
+85 QEEVRN
-91 EEHKDAVDT
+91 EKAEDAVDT

-140 KGKTGDSSTD
+140 KGETGDPSTD

-173 KKKIGTANKS
+173 KKEIGTANKS

-371 TVKDDAGN
+371 TVKDDAGK

-492 DGYENE
+492 DGGKTEDQA
-498 KDAQADAA
+498 KADAA

-534 INLANAKDGKFQWTD
+534 IDLANAKDGKFQWTD

-1285 TKKTDVHTE
+1285 TKNTDVHTE

-1335 VVTPETPELPAV
+1335 VVTPETPELPPV
-1347 QDAAPDEVVLPAEPE
+1347 QDATPDDAAPETPVLPSDAV
-1362 LPAVQDATA
+1362 LPAVQDA

-1401 KSKPPAEPVA
+1401 KYKEKH

>member
-1 MVGNHKERFLAQAQA
+1 MTNKKLKLAAMSVA
-16 FGFHRSG
+16 
-23 HHLKGFT
+23 LT
-30 CAYFVCQQGISSIQP
+30 ACVAAQP

-140 KGKTGDSSTD
+140 KGETGDPSTD

-166 DAQDKDD
+166 DAQHKDD
-173 KKKIGTANKS
+173 KKEIGTANKS

-362 DYQYPSENI
+362 DYQYSSENI
-371 TVKDDAGN
+371 TVKDNTGK

-912 SDGKYYRADQVEDT
+912 SDRKYYRADQVEDT
-926 KTDWWGTHIQVN
+926 KTDWWGTQIQVN
-938 GKWIDVWDTYESKNK
+938 GKWIDVWGTYESKNK

-985 WNQDAE
+985 WNQDAGE
-991 KLLDGEGTEAK
+991 LLDGEGTEAK

-1401 KSKPPAEPVA
+1401 KYKEKH

>member
-1 MVGNHKERFLAQAQA
+1 MTNKKLKLAAMSVA
-16 FGFHRSG
+16 
-23 HHLKGFT
+23 LT
-30 CAYFVCQQGISSIQP
+30 ACVAAQP

-64 AEPAP
+64 AEPVAESPTPAP
-69 VEGKTAEGEV
+69 VAEEG
-79 EGEEEK
+79 EK
-85 QEEIRN
+85 QEEVRN
-91 EEHKDAVDT
+91 EKADDAVDT

-140 KGKTGDSSTD
+140 KGETGDPSTD

-161 TPDDK
+161 APDDK

-173 KKKIGTANKS
+173 KKEIGTANKS

-227 ETFTEDVKDSLDD
+227 ESFTEDVKDSLDD

-357 EEFKE
+357 EEFKK
-362 DYQYPSENI
+362 DYQYPPENI
-371 TVKDDAGN
+371 TVKDNTGK

-625 TGATNFDYYTEG
+625 TGATNPEYYTEG
-637 TYKGML
+637 AYKGML
-643 KSYIGADGKRYTFT
+643 KSYIGADGRRYTFN

-664 AAPDGSTISNAEFT
+664 TAPDGSTIDNANFT

-1335 VVTPETPELPAV
+1335 VVTPETPELPPV
-1347 QDAAPDEVVLPAEPE
+1347 QDATPDDAAPETPVLPSDAV
-1362 LPAVQDATA
+1362 LPAVQDA

-1392 TIAGAFASL
+1392 MVVGAFTSL
-1401 KSKPPAEPVA
+1401 KYKEKH

>member
-1 MVGNHKERFLAQAQA
+1 MTNKKLKLAAMSVA
-16 FGFHRSG
+16 
-23 HHLKGFT
+23 LT
-30 CAYFVCQQGISSIQP
+30 ACVAAQP

-362 DYQYPSENI
+362 DYQYSSENI
-371 TVKDDAGN
+371 TVKDNTGK

-412 IIRREDSEKYN
+412 IIRKEGSEKYN

-492 DGYENE
+492 DGGKTEDQA
-498 KDAQADAA
+498 KADAA

-582 KNTEEATAEVTGSTV
+582 KNTEEATAKVTGSTV

-664 AAPDGSTISNAEFT
+664 AAPDGSTIDNANFT
-678 KVNWTI
+678 KVSWTI

-704 INKGYTKTAGDDGK
+704 INKGYTKTAGEDGK

-926 KTDWWGTHIQVN
+926 KIDRWGTQIQVN
-938 GKWIDVWDTYESKNK
+938 GKWIDVRGTYESKNK

-991 KLLDGEGTEAK
+991 KLLDGKGTEAK

-1021 EYPRASWGNNNWI
+1021 EYPRASWGSGSWI

-1058 LKQSDG
+1058 LKLPDG
-1064 TTCKFRSEDEAQWY
+1064 TTYFRSEDEAQWY
-1078 LDRYMSNLSTEEK
+1078 RDLYMSSLSTEEK
-1091 KGLNPQIVTMYTDQN
+1091 KGLNPQIITMYTDQN
-1106 YTEQGKIYKV
+1106 YTERGKIYKV

-1142 TDRGRVRW
+1142 TDGGRVRW

-1182 LSKITSKL
+1182 ISKITSEL
-1190 EEFSKELNLI
+1190 EKCSKDLKLI
-1200 PTHKTT
+1200 PTYKTT
-1206 TSYEYQVTGGDNGQF
+1206 TSYEYETTGGDNGQF

-1230 NKTYETAVKG
+1230 NKTYETAVKRTG
-1240 TDSSSYVTYKTWQD
+1240 SFSYVTYKTWQD

-1378 WMAALGMAF
+1378 WMAALGMAL
-1387 SGMLL
+1387 SGMVL

-1401 KSKPPAEPVA
+1401 KYKEKH

>member
-1 MVGNHKERFLAQAQA
+1 MTNKKLKLAAMSVA
-16 FGFHRSG
+16 
-23 HHLKGFT
+23 LT
-30 CAYFVCQQGISSIQP
+30 ACVAAQP

-120 EDGSATTDST
+120 EDGSVTTDST
-130 GTVNRDTSEE
+130 GPVNRDTSEE
-140 KGKTGDSSTD
+140 KGKTGDPSTD

-173 KKKIGTANKS
+173 KKEIGTANKS

-212 DTTVTGTGNA
+212 DTTVTGTGKA

-1078 LDRYMSNLSTEEK
+1078 LDCYMSNLSTEEK

-1335 VVTPETPELPAV
+1335 VVTPETPELPPV
-1347 QDAAPDEVVLPAEPE
+1347 QDATPDDAAPETPVLPSDAV
-1362 LPAVQDATA
+1362 LPAVQDA

-1392 TIAGAFASL
+1392 MVVGAFTSL
-1401 KSKPPAEPVA
+1401 KYKEKH